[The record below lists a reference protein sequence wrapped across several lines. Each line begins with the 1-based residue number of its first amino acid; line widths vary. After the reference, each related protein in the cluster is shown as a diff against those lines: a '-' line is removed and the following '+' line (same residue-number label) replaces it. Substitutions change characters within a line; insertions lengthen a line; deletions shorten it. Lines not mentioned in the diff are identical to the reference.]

1 MRRFV
6 RDNGLSLFFLV
17 LFLAALIGQSFVGL
31 ANNNEE
37 LVRHGGAAISY
48 GQFVTSSAF
57 LVDVAEN
64 WQSEFLQFFLFIF
77 ATIWLVQKGSPESK
91 DPGDEGP
98 GSDADQHVG
107 SEALPDSPRWARA
120 GGWRQAVYSNS
131 LLLVM
136 GTIFLLSWFA
146 QSVGGVTVANEEN
159 AQHGMPTRDLARL
172 CRLARVLEP
181 DPAELAVR
189 VPRRRRD
196 GRLRDLPPPTRLQRI
211 EAGRNAPPH
220 DLRRI
225 RVGPSQR
232 PVTATTPRAR
242 PRHPEPRCRR
252 RRC

>member
-1 MRRFV
+1 MPRFV

-37 LVRHGGAAISY
+37 LARHGDAAISY

-136 GTIFLLSWFA
+136 GTIFVLSWFA

-159 AQHGMPTRDLARL
+159 EQHGMPTQTWLDY
-172 CRLARVLEP
+172 VVSP
-181 DPAELAVR
+181 DFWNRTLQNWQSEFLAVGAM
-189 VPRRRRD
+189 VAFAIY
-196 GRLRDLPPPTRLQRI
+196 LRQRGSS
-211 EAGRNAPPH
+211 ESKPVGTPH
-220 DLRRI
+220 H
-225 RVGPSQR
+225 
-232 PVTATTPRAR
+232 TTSV
-242 PRHPEPRCRR
+242 ESD
-252 RRC
+252 